1 MLTIREYLKLFI
13 YPYKYKQMKAF
24 AYLLIFSISAV
35 VSPLVVQQIIDVGI
49 VAKTPGKLMIYIGM
63 LLTNGM
69 IMMVFYYLNS
79 ISYFKIGQNFEY
91 DLKKIII
98 QNLSNC
104 NKIFFDNNKVV
115 EILYIIQNEI
125 SDLKMT
131 GVKLFSGFVVN
142 IIKLIAFL
150 FILLYCSS
158 EITLIYLLLVL
169 LIMFVQKKVVKLV
182 KIRYRKFN
190 DCNAAVY
197 NRLHEFIKN
206 IEAITFLERSK
217 YFTHKF
223 DKIQKESFREEFNYY
238 RFNMLSQ
245 LLVVMINVFGYLIVF
260 GVGGMLVIANKMTIG
275 ILFVIYTYIQRL
287 HETLNSV
294 SNCYV
299 QFSKMKANYEKIYKL
314 ISVKEIISE
323 GEKELETIV
332 SINFENLFLKLGDTL
347 LFENFN
353 YNILRGE
360 KIAILG
366 NNGTGKTTLIR
377 ILMRF
382 LYADSGQ
389 VLVNGKQIESYKLTG
404 YRNKIM
410 ALSQEPLVINASIRE
425 NLTFDEKIND
435 DYLYDVL
442 KQVMLLDDIENMEEG
457 IETIVGEKGIAL
469 SSGQRQKLALAR
481 IFIFYP
487 EVLILDEPTSA
498 LDLEAEE
505 KICERIFNRYEDRT
519 VIFISH
525 REEIVKYATKKIDL
539 NEKICFPVG

>member
-1 MLTIREYLKLFI
+1 
-13 YPYKYKQMKAF
+13 
-24 AYLLIFSISAV
+24 
-35 VSPLVVQQIIDVGI
+35 
-49 VAKTPGKLMIYIGM
+49 
-63 LLTNGM
+63 
-69 IMMVFYYLNS
+69 
-79 ISYFKIGQNFEY
+79 
-91 DLKKIII
+91 
-98 QNLSNC
+98 
-104 NKIFFDNNKVV
+104 
-115 EILYIIQNEI
+115 
-125 SDLKMT
+125 
-131 GVKLFSGFVVN
+131 
-142 IIKLIAFL
+142 
-150 FILLYCSS
+150 
-158 EITLIYLLLVL
+158 
-169 LIMFVQKKVVKLV
+169 
-182 KIRYRKFN
+182 
-190 DCNAAVY
+190 
-197 NRLHEFIKN
+197 
-206 IEAITFLERSK
+206 
-217 YFTHKF
+217 
-223 DKIQKESFREEFNYY
+223 
-238 RFNMLSQ
+238 
-245 LLVVMINVFGYLIVF
+245 
-260 GVGGMLVIANKMTIG
+260 MLVIANKMTIG

>member
-1 MLTIREYLKLFI
+1 
-13 YPYKYKQMKAF
+13 
-24 AYLLIFSISAV
+24 
-35 VSPLVVQQIIDVGI
+35 
-49 VAKTPGKLMIYIGM
+49 
-63 LLTNGM
+63 
-69 IMMVFYYLNS
+69 
-79 ISYFKIGQNFEY
+79 
-91 DLKKIII
+91 
-98 QNLSNC
+98 
-104 NKIFFDNNKVV
+104 
-115 EILYIIQNEI
+115 
-125 SDLKMT
+125 
-131 GVKLFSGFVVN
+131 
-142 IIKLIAFL
+142 
-150 FILLYCSS
+150 
-158 EITLIYLLLVL
+158 
-169 LIMFVQKKVVKLV
+169 
-182 KIRYRKFN
+182 
-190 DCNAAVY
+190 
-197 NRLHEFIKN
+197 
-206 IEAITFLERSK
+206 
-217 YFTHKF
+217 
-223 DKIQKESFREEFNYY
+223 
-238 RFNMLSQ
+238 MLSQ

>member
-1 MLTIREYLKLFI
+1 
-13 YPYKYKQMKAF
+13 
-24 AYLLIFSISAV
+24 
-35 VSPLVVQQIIDVGI
+35 
-49 VAKTPGKLMIYIGM
+49 
-63 LLTNGM
+63 
-69 IMMVFYYLNS
+69 
-79 ISYFKIGQNFEY
+79 
-91 DLKKIII
+91 
-98 QNLSNC
+98 
-104 NKIFFDNNKVV
+104 
-115 EILYIIQNEI
+115 
-125 SDLKMT
+125 
-131 GVKLFSGFVVN
+131 
-142 IIKLIAFL
+142 
-150 FILLYCSS
+150 
-158 EITLIYLLLVL
+158 
-169 LIMFVQKKVVKLV
+169 MFVQKKVVKLV